1 MGLSDIEMKRNI
13 IFLLVMVSLLGFML
27 FSFIPFDGGDNLQYF
42 FLSRSIQQGEYR
54 NIWLPESP
62 LHTNY
67 PPLFPLL
74 LAVCPNYLCCKF
86 LVFGLFLLT
95 VFFAYRLFG
104 ELNLPR
110 YTVLLF
116 ALSPLLLQYSH
127 WVLSEMPYLLFSIL
141 ALLCFYRRKWG
152 LMFLF
157 GVCAYFTRS
166 IGISLMV
173 GLMFGYLIQRR
184 DDG

>member
-1 MGLSDIEMKRNI
+1 VGLLDIEMKRNI

-42 FLSRSIQQGEYR
+42 FLSRSIQQGGYR
-54 NIWLPESP
+54 SLWLPGTP
-62 LHTNY
+62 FYAHY

-74 LAVCPNYLCCKF
+74 LAICPNYLCCKF
-86 LVFGLFLLT
+86 LIFGMFLFT
-95 VFFAYRLFG
+95 VFFAYQLFR
-104 ELNLPR
+104 ELNLPK
-110 YTVLLF
+110 YAILLF

-141 ALLCFYRRKWG
+141 ALLCFYRRKWE

-173 GLMFGYLIQRR
+173 GLTIGYLTQKEK
-184 DDG
+184 